1 VTISAA
7 LSIATGG
14 LANINSQLAL
24 VSQNVA
30 NASTPGYSAEIATQQ
45 SLAADGVGLGVRTG
59 PATRDVDAALQ
70 AEVFS
75 QNATVAGLQTRQ
87 NALQAIDAVQGTPGQ
102 GSDIAS
108 LIGDLQNQFSTLLN
122 DPSSQAQ
129 QSQVVSAATTLAQ
142 GINTL
147 SDAYGTQRQTAQD
160 NIVSEVATLN
170 STLGSIG
177 ALSDNIV
184 ELQAEG
190 LSTADLENQRDAA
203 VATLSQLVNVKV
215 LEQPNGDVIIATTAG
230 LVLPIHGDANPLNTS
245 DVNVA
250 PATYYPK
257 GGIPAITLG
266 GADVTGQLGGGQ
278 IGANITLRDAT
289 LPTDQ
294 AEVDE
299 LAQNLASR
307 FDTQGLTLF
316 TDPKGAV
323 PASAPVG
330 APPPPVQT
338 GYVGFA
344 GTIQVNAAVQAN
356 PSILRD
362 GSHDVAAVPDGP
374 SVFTV
379 NPADGPAAFTTMI
392 NRVLNYTLGSEVQSG
407 VPQPTSRTAGLGP
420 AGNLNA
426 PYVSPPT
433 LGQLASTMV
442 AAQSQDSATT
452 TSQLSTEQAV
462 QTTLSTKLS
471 SESGVD
477 MDTEMSNMIQL
488 QNAYGANARVI
499 AAVQSMW
506 TQLLSSVQ

>member
-14 LANINSQLAL
+14 LANINSQLAV

-30 NASTPGYSAEIATQQ
+30 NASTPGYSVEIGTQQ
-45 SLAADGVGLGVRTG
+45 DLVADGVGLGVRTG

-108 LIGDLQNQFSTLLN
+108 LIGNLQDQFSTLLN
-122 DPSSQAQ
+122 DPSSEAQ

-147 SDAYGTQRQTAQD
+147 SDAYTTQRQTAQD
-160 NIVSEVATLN
+160 NIVAEVATLN

-177 ALSDNIV
+177 GLSNQIV
-184 ELQAEG
+184 ALQASG
-190 LSTADLENQRDAA
+190 QSTADLENQRDAA

-215 LEQPNGDVIIATTAG
+215 LEQPNGDALITTTAG
-230 LVLPIHGDANPLNTS
+230 LTLPTQGATSPLSTS

-250 PATYYPK
+250 PNDYYPN

-266 GADVTGQLGGGQ
+266 GVDVTSQLQGGQ
-278 IGANITLRDAT
+278 IGANIALRDTT

-294 AEVDE
+294 AELDE
-299 LAQNLASR
+299 LAENAASR
-307 FDTQGLTLF
+307 FSANGLTLF
-316 TDPKGAV
+316 TEPDGTL
-323 PASAPVG
+323 PVNT
-330 APPPPVQT
+330 PPPAQN

-344 GTIQVNAAVQAN
+344 NSIQVNPAVQAD
-356 PSILRD
+356 PSMVRD
-362 GSHDVAAVPDGP
+362 GDVP
-374 SVFTV
+374 
-379 NPADGPAAFTTMI
+379 PASALAGYTDII
-392 NRVLNYTLGSEVQSG
+392 NAVLNDVLGSNPPLVSQVS
-407 VPQPTSRTAGLGP
+407 GLGP

-433 LGQLASTMV
+433 LGQLASTML

-452 TSQLSTEQAV
+452 TDQLATEQAV
-462 QTTLSTKLS
+462 QTTLGSKLS
-471 SESGVD
+471 SQSGVS

-488 QNAYGANARVI
+488 QNAYGANAKVI

-506 TQLLSSVQ
+506 TQLLNSVQ